1 MDTNVLD
8 TAIKIGEV
16 RIHDTHHAVA
26 LPQKRRRTASDTPLQ
41 AVEELGDVL
50 NGLTGGKSLLKFLRS
65 VMDMLRKQL
74 VRHSGQRVI
83 GVRQQVEVD
92 AKRQF
97 NGRMAEALADGLD

>member
-1 MDTNVLD
+1 MSWIRQSRLVRL
-8 TAIKIGEV
+8 

-26 LPQKRRRTASDTPLQ
+26 LPQKRRRTAPDTPLQ

-74 VRHSGQRVI
+74 VRHPSQRVV

-97 NGRMAEALADGLD
+97 NGRMTEALADGLD